1 MEGLESRIMTRLNL
15 PDPYPSRDLGD
26 A

>member
-1 MEGLESRIMTRLNL
+1 MEGLESRIMTRLNM
-15 PDPYPSRDLGD
+15 PDPYRAHDLGH

>member
-1 MEGLESRIMTRLNL
+1 MEGLESRIMSRLNM
-15 PDPYPSRDLGD
+15 PDPYVERDLG

>member
-1 MEGLESRIMTRLNL
+1 MEGLESRIMMRLNM
-15 PDPYPSRDLGD
+15 PDPYVARESDN